1 VAAVTAPVPVH
12 GEASTG
18 DNATAVELRHCVIP
32 AAGLGTRFLPATK
45 ALPKELL
52 PVLDRPVIQWGVEEA
67 VAAGAREMVVVISEG
82 KELITEH
89 FRRQPVLEALLELRG
104 KTAELEA
111 VRASDHLA
119 DFTWVMQDQPLG
131 LGHAV
136 LCAADAVGD
145 RDFLCMLPDDLS
157 YAATPVLRQLV
168 DAYEEYHTP
177 ILALMRVP
185 RDQISRYGAALVSST
200 HGNVHRVSAVV
211 EKPSPDEAPS
221 DLAIMGRY
229 VLTAGIFEALRHTKP
244 GAGGE
249 IQLTD
254 GIGALIDSGPV
265 HGVEFTGELLDVGTP
280 AGWLATN
287 ARLAAQHPTLGPA
300 LREAMNLVS
309 A

>member
-1 VAAVTAPVPVH
+1 M
-12 GEASTG
+12 
-18 DNATAVELRHCVIP
+18 DLRHCVIP

-82 KELITEH
+82 KELIQEH
-89 FRRQPVLEALLELRG
+89 FTVQPELEPLLEKRG
-104 KTAELEA
+104 KLEELEA

-119 DFTWVMQDQPLG
+119 AFTWVRQDEPLG

-136 LCAADAVGD
+136 LCAAEAVGD
-145 RDFLCMLPDDLS
+145 HPFMCMLPDDLS
-157 YAATPVLRQLV
+157 HGSVPVLRQLA
-168 DAYEEYHTP
+168 DAFAEYRTP

-185 RDQISRYGAALVSST
+185 REQISRYGCATVAES
-200 HGNVHRVSAVV
+200 HGRVHRVTAVV
-211 EKPSPDEAPS
+211 EKPAPDEAAS

-229 VLTAGIFEALRHTKP
+229 VLTPTIFDALRATEP

-254 GIGALIDSGPV
+254 GIGALLTDGPV

-287 ARLAAQHPTLGPA
+287 ARLALDHPTLGRA
-300 LREAMNLVS
+300 LREALEAVT

>member
-1 VAAVTAPVPVH
+1 V
-12 GEASTG
+12 
-18 DNATAVELRHCVIP
+18 DLRHCVIP

-52 PVLDRPVIQWGVEEA
+52 PVLERPVIQWGVEEA
-67 VAAGAREMVVVISEG
+67 VAAGAGEIVVVISKG
-82 KELITEH
+82 KEH
-89 FRRQPVLEALLELRG
+89 FSAQPELEALLERRG
-104 KTAELEA
+104 KLDELEA
-111 VRASDHLA
+111 VRASDHMA
-119 DFTWVMQDQPLG
+119 SFTWVRQDEPLG

-145 RDFLCMLPDDLS
+145 RPFLCMLPDDLS
-157 YAATPVLRQLV
+157 YGPDPVLRQLV
-168 DAYEEYHTP
+168 DAYGEHQTP

-185 RDQISRYGAALVSST
+185 RDQISRYGCAAVAES
-200 HGNVHRVSAVV
+200 HGRIHRVSAVV
-211 EKPSPDEAPS
+211 EKPKAEDAPS

-229 VLTAGIFEALRHTKP
+229 VLTPNIFDALRGTRP

-254 GIGALIDSGPV
+254 GIAALLDAGPV

-287 ARLAAQHPTLGPA
+287 ARLAMDDPTLAGA
-300 LREAMNLVS
+300 LRAALEVA
-309 A
+309 AR

>member
-1 VAAVTAPVPVH
+1 M
-12 GEASTG
+12 
-18 DNATAVELRHCVIP
+18 IP

-82 KELITEH
+82 KELIQQH
-89 FRRQPVLEALLELRG
+89 FTPQPELERLLEERG
-104 KTAELEA
+104 KTAELAA
-111 VRASDHLA
+111 VRDADRLAS
-119 DFTWVMQDQPLG
+119 FTWVRQDEPLG

-136 LCAADAVGD
+136 LMAADAVGD
-145 RDFLCMLPDDLS
+145 HPFLCMLPDDLS
-157 YAATPVLRQLV
+157 YGPDPVLRQLAA
-168 DAYEEYHTP
+168 AYREHRTP

-185 RDQISRYGAALVSST
+185 RDQISRYGCASVLPGA
-200 HGNVHRVSAVV
+200 GGVHRVTAVV
-211 EKPSPDEAPS
+211 EKPAADEAPS

-229 VLTAGIFEALRHTKP
+229 VLTPEIFDALRATRP

-254 GIGALIDSGPV
+254 GIGALLDAGHV

-280 AGWLATN
+280 GGWLATN
-287 ARLAAQHPTLGPA
+287 ARLAMLDPTLGAA
-300 LREAMNLVS
+300 LRDALQV
-309 A
+309 AQA

>member
-1 VAAVTAPVPVH
+1 M
-12 GEASTG
+12 
-18 DNATAVELRHCVIP
+18 DLRHCVIP

-67 VAAGAREMVVVISEG
+67 VAAGATEMVVVISDG
-82 KELITEH
+82 KELIQQH
-89 FRRQPVLEALLELRG
+89 FTVNRALEELLEARG
-104 KTAELEA
+104 KRQELEA

-119 DFTWVMQDQPLG
+119 SFTWARQDEPRG

-136 LCAADAVGD
+136 LCAAEAVGE
-145 RDFLCMLPDDLS
+145 RPFLCMLPDDLS
-157 YAATPVLRQLV
+157 HGPDPVLRQLV
-168 DAYEEYHTP
+168 DVYEQYRTP
-177 ILALMRVP
+177 VLALMRVTP
-185 RDQISRYGAALVSST
+185 DQISRYGCAALAES
-200 HGNVHRVSAVV
+200 HGRIHRVSAVV
-211 EKPSPDEAPS
+211 EKPTAEDAPS

-229 VLTAGIFEALRHTKP
+229 VLTPDIFDALRATKP

-254 GIGALIDSGPV
+254 GIAALLDSGAV

-287 ARLAAQHPTLGPA
+287 ARLAAHDPELSAA
-300 LREAMNLVS
+300 LRAAMETVI

>member
-1 VAAVTAPVPVH
+1 M
-12 GEASTG
+12 
-18 DNATAVELRHCVIP
+18 DLRHCVIP

-67 VAAGAREMVVVISEG
+67 VAAGASEMVVVIGDG
-82 KELITEH
+82 KELIQQHFTAQPALEH
-89 FRRQPVLEALLELRG
+89 LLESRG
-104 KTAELEA
+104 KLEELEA

-119 DFTWVMQDQPLG
+119 SFTWVRQDQPLG

-145 RDFLCMLPDDLS
+145 TPFMCMLPDDLS
-157 YAATPVLRQLV
+157 HGPDPVLRQLV
-168 DAYEEYHTP
+168 DAYREYHTP
-177 ILALMRVP
+177 VLALTRVTA
-185 RDQISRYGAALVSST
+185 DQISRYGCAAISESD
-200 HGNVHRVSAVV
+200 GRVHRISGVV
-211 EKPSPDEAPS
+211 EKPKVEEAPS

-229 VLTAGIFEALRHTKP
+229 VLTPDIFDALRGTEP

-254 GIGALIDSGPV
+254 GIAALLEAGPV

-287 ARLAAQHPTLGPA
+287 ARLGLADPLLGGA
-300 LREAMNLVS
+300 LRAAMETVR